1 MRTKTGQKLTYNAIW
16 AVTLT
21 LLLAAPFTF
30 IGCKTTTPPP
40 APQSASSME
49 YEEGVPGGVIVDI
62 VEVSARV
69 TAVDTV
75 NRKVTLMRS
84 DGAEHTV
91 KVGPEAVNFDQVRVG
106 DLLNITLTEE
116 LVVFLGEEG
125 TSAPDETVALIA
137 RARKGEKPAGVVA
150 AATQV
155 TATVVGI
162 DQAHRTA
169 TLRTED
175 GDEMTLPVRP
185 DIDLSKRKVGEKVV
199 FQVTEMIA
207 ISIEKQ

>member
-1 MRTKTGQKLTYNAIW
+1 MRTKTGQKLTHNAIW

-30 IGCKTTTPPP
+30 IGCETTTPPP
-40 APQSASSME
+40 APQATSSME
-49 YEEGVPGGVIVDI
+49 YEEGVPGGVVVDI

-69 TAVDTV
+69 TAVDTA
-75 NRKVTLMRS
+75 NRKLTLMRS
-84 DGAEHTV
+84 DGAKHTV
-91 KVGPEAVNFDQVRVG
+91 KVGPEAVNFDQIRVG

-155 TATVVGI
+155 TATVVEI
-162 DQAHRTA
+162 DQARSTA

-207 ISIEKQ
+207 ISIKKQ

>member
-40 APQSASSME
+40 APQAASSME

-84 DGAEHTV
+84 DGAENTV

-155 TATVVGI
+155 TATVVEI
-162 DQAHRTA
+162 DQARRTA

-185 DIDLSKRKVGEKVV
+185 DIDLSKRKEGEKVV